1 MGTIFSETLTRL
13 RKDAGFDTAYRFY
26 HDNGG
31 AQAFKITYRKYLL
44 IEQGKNLP
52 VVDRLTKL
60 LMGLRLPLGT
70 PDATALVLAWLK
82 TMAGEE
88 IYADV
93 FESLLSP
100 KAAGLSAMHA
110 ALKRTLAEK
119 KYHLTPEQL
128 VVTVS
133 SFETYK
139 CAFTLESDTGT
150 WTAERLAGTLKIKKR
165 EAERGLKELAGA
177 GLVKEIKK
185 GIYRSRVA
193 GMMIEYPPTAA
204 MPPGLREKLRNY
216 LRRLEQEAAIEYSS
230 MGLIR
235 ADADAL
241 KGVFPLLRA
250 NVEAANTYAITEKTP
265 KSAGFFVISRVLRL
279 WDF

>member
-1 MGTIFSETLTRL
+1 MGTIFSDTLTRL

-31 AQAFKITYRKYLL
+31 AQAFKVSYRKYLL

-52 VVDRLTKL
+52 VVDRLTKI

-82 TMAGEE
+82 TAAGQDVYTE
-88 IYADV
+88 V
-93 FESLLSP
+93 FEPLLAP
-100 KAAGLSAMHA
+100 KVAGLSPMHA

-119 KYHLTPEQL
+119 KHHITLEQL
-128 VVTVS
+128 AATAS

-150 WTAERLAGTLKIKKR
+150 WTAERLAVTLKIKKC
-165 EAERGLKELAGA
+165 EAERGLKELVGA
-177 GLVKEIKK
+177 GLVKKLKK
-185 GIYRSRVA
+185 GVYRSRVA
-193 GMMIEYPPTAA
+193 GMLIEYPPTAA
-204 MPPGLREKLRNY
+204 MPPGLRQKLRDC
-216 LRRLEQEAAIEYSS
+216 LKRLEQEAVVEYSS

-235 ADADAL
+235 ADAGAL
-241 KGVFPLLRA
+241 KGFFPLLHS
-250 NVEAANTYAITEKTP
+250 NVEAAGTYAITEKTP
-265 KSAGFFVISRVLRL
+265 KSAGFFVIGRVLRL

>member
-1 MGTIFSETLTRL
+1 MGTVFSETLTRL

-31 AQAFKITYRKYLL
+31 APAFKVSYRKYLL
-44 IEQGKNLP
+44 IEQGENLP

-82 TMAGEE
+82 TMAGED

-100 KAAGLSAMHA
+100 KAAGLSPMHA

-128 VVTVS
+128 AVTLS

-139 CAFTLESDTGT
+139 CAFTLESDTGI

-193 GMMIEYPPTAA
+193 GMMVEYPPTAA
-204 MPPGLREKLRNY
+204 MPPGLREKLRDY